1 MGFFQDLFKNPLGT
15 VANTVAAPFQSAGN
29 ILNGKGNIGDLLGI
43 ATMFMPGG
51 NFTSDIAKW
60 GTKNIGLSSLV
71 GQSGLSGLGDM
82 SKWQPKDFAQL
93 LPLFLSGSQGQPN
106 AGGFQIPGGLGD
118 MAGKLSEAD
127 FMSLLMRLPMRNAAL
142 DRAYQGLSESGTR
155 ATANSLGN
163 QVQARGAEAGM
174 ANANS
179 LLSRGYGSGVA
190 DSARLQGRNQGVQQ
204 ANNISA
210 SLLGPQNQAQNAL
223 MQSQVYSPGNL
234 QGGGLNS
241 LLALQNA
248 GNSQRIADTQYNA
261 SRPPTF
267 LETLLGVGGQV
278 LPHILNPQSS
288 NTVTGTK
295 AGSKAG
301 NVWLGTK
308 AGKK

>member
-1 MGFFQDLFKNPLGT
+1 MFN
-15 VANTVAAPFQSAGN
+15 NTVGKAASTITGGATQNVGN
-29 ILNGKGNIGDLLGI
+29 ILNGKGNIGDLL
-43 ATMFMPGG
+43 
-51 NFTSDIAKW
+51 
-60 GTKNIGLSSLV
+60 NIGMFAGTGGIGNISKLGTGDLLNFLPMLMG
-71 GQSGLSGLGDM
+71 GQ
-82 SKWQPKDFAQL
+82 
-93 LPLFLSGSQGQPN
+93 QGGQ
-106 AGGFQIPGGLGD
+106 GGGLNFSGD
-118 MAGKLSEAD
+118 LAGMAGNLSQAE
-127 FMSLLMRLPMRNAAL
+127 LLAMLQRYPQMLQAK
-142 DRAYQGLSESGTR
+142 DRAYQGLSESETR

-163 QVQARGAEAGM
+163 QAQARGAEAGR

-179 LLSRGYGSGVA
+179 LLGRGYASSVA

-210 SLLGPQNQAQNAL
+210 SLLSPQNQAQNAL
-223 MQSQVYSPGNL
+223 MQSQVYSSGNL

-241 LLALQNA
+241 LFALQNA